1 MTWMDSYYRV
11 HALTLSWVRSD
22 DDMADWVDEVIGPLD
37 EHLNLGPML
46 WVISALMALTSASS
60 PLGVSPCIYQ
70 WACRAIGAKI
80 HKAIEMQLKKT
91 TPPQSTRL

>member
-22 DDMADWVDEVIGPLD
+22 NDMADWVDEVIGPLD

-46 WVISALMALTSASS
+46 WAMSALMALTSTPS
-60 PLGVSPCIYQ
+60 PLGVSPYYR
-70 WACRAIGAKI
+70 WACRTIGAKI
-80 HKAIEMQLKKT
+80 QGAIESQLEKT
-91 TPPQSTRL
+91 TPP

>member
-37 EHLNLGPML
+37 E
-46 WVISALMALTSASS
+46 
-60 PLGVSPCIYQ
+60 
-70 WACRAIGAKI
+70 
-80 HKAIEMQLKKT
+80 
-91 TPPQSTRL
+91 PPQSWAHAVGNFSTHGPYICFFASGCQPLYLSMGVPGDRS